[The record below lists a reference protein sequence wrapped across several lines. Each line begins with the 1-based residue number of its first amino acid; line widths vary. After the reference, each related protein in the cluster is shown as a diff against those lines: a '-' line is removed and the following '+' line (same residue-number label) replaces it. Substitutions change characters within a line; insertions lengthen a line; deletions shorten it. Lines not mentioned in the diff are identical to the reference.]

1 MNLKPEQLPQHL
13 QGKLAPLYVVHGDEP
28 LLALEA
34 ADRIRA
40 AARKAGYA
48 EREVFTVE
56 TGFNWSNLLF
66 AGNSLSLF
74 GSMRLLDIRIP
85 SGKPGIEGA
94 KVIQEFCSAL
104 PQDTVTLVTLPKLE
118 RQAQN
123 SQWFKALAQ
132 DGVVVTV
139 YQVERSRLPQWI
151 QQRLA
156 AQGQQADADTLTFLA
171 DSVEGNLMA
180 AQQEIQKLALL
191 LPQGRLSFEQVKD
204 AVLDVARYDVFKL
217 GDVMLAGETARFA
230 RMVEGLR
237 GEGEAPTLVLWALTQ
252 EIRALTR
259 IKQGQRTGMAM
270 GQLMRAARIW
280 ESRQPLVE
288 KALRRVAEPTLKLA
302 LQRAASLDKLI
313 KGLRAGDVWDE
324 LLQLGLLLTANARN
338 EHNLKQR

>member
-1 MNLKPEQLPQHL
+1 MNLRPEQLPQHL
-13 QGKLAPLYVVHGDEP
+13 QGKMAPLYVVHGDEP

-40 AARKAGYA
+40 GARKAGYA

-56 TGFNWSNLLF
+56 TGFSWPNLLF

-94 KVIQEFCSAL
+94 KTIQQYCAAL

-132 DGVVVTV
+132 AGAVVTV
-139 YQVERSRLPQWI
+139 YAVERNRLPQWI
-151 QQRLA
+151 QQRLS

-191 LPQGRLSFEQVKD
+191 LPQGALSFEQVKG

-217 GDVMLAGETARFA
+217 GDALLAGDAARFA

-237 GEGEAPTLVLWALTQ
+237 GEGEAPTLVLWVLSN
-252 EIRALTR
+252 EIRALA
-259 IKQGQRTGMAM
+259 KVKHGLSSGAAL
-270 GQLMRAARIW
+270 GQLLRSARIW
-280 ESRQPLVE
+280 ETRQALFE
-288 KALRRVAEPTLKLA
+288 KALRRLAEPTLKLA
-302 LQRAASLDKLI
+302 LQQAASLDKLI
-313 KGLRAGDVWDE
+313 KGLRSGDIWDE
-324 LLQLGLLLTANARN
+324 LLQLGLLLSTNA
-338 EHNLKQR
+338 HT